1 MQMRHGFASVST
13 VIDHYAETLG
23 ELELFGDLCSGQEE
37 VPKRRLVTAF
47 RFRDTRNGLFGNDEA
62 MNGGL
67 RVDVVNNDAVF
78 VFVFDVCRNLAGN
91 DFLKEG
97 SLAHSTIAA

>member
-1 MQMRHGFASVST
+1 
-13 VIDHYAETLG
+13 
-23 ELELFGDLCSGQEE
+23 
-37 VPKRRLVTAF
+37 
-47 RFRDTRNGLFGNDEA
+47 
-62 MNGGL
+62 
-67 RVDVVNNDAVF
+67 VNNDAVF